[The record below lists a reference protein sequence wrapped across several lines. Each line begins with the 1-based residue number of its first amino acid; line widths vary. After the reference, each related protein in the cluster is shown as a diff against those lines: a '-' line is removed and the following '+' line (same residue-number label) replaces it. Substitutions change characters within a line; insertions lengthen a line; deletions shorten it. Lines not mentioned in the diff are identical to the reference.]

1 MRDGKP
7 SMTARWVAVWRGLA
21 SFFPAEMRLIDDPY
35 GLVFGAP
42 YGKGM
47 AAFSRVMPLAARAL
61 FRRGRLFAFAGWLQL
76 RTRIIDDTLREFV
89 RAGGRQ
95 VVILGAGYDARALRL
110 SGLLGDAMVF
120 EVDHPATQ
128 ARKLK
133 ILKTIPADLSRV
145 RFLAWDFEARP
156 VTELPAALAGLGH
169 DPARPTLV
177 IWEGVT
183 QYLSERAI
191 TQTVAA
197 VHALSAPGSRLVIN
211 YSDRARIEKRRAGI
225 RAMRWVGEP
234 PRFGW
239 DPAALPQ
246 WMQERGF
253 NVLANLPDHELAARY
268 FPPALAASYPRR
280 GSNVALCAPRD

>member
-7 SMTARWVAVWRGLA
+7 SMTARWVATWRGLA
-21 SFFPAEMRLIDDPY
+21 GHFPPEMKLIDDPY

-42 YGKGM
+42 YGKGL
-47 AAFSRVMPLAARAL
+47 AAFARIMPSVAHAL
-61 FRRGRLFAFAGWLQL
+61 FRRGPLFAFAGWLQL
-76 RTRIIDDTLREFV
+76 RTRIIDDCLREFV
-89 RAGGRQ
+89 SAGGRQ

-110 SGLLGDAMVF
+110 AGLLADATVF

-133 ILKTIPADLSRV
+133 LLKTLPADLSRV
-145 RFLAWDFEARP
+145 RFLSWDFEARP
-156 VTELPAALAGLGH
+156 VTQLPAALAGLGH
-169 DPARPTLV
+169 DPARPTLA

-183 QYLSERAI
+183 QYLSEKAI
-191 TQTVAA
+191 AETVAA
-197 VHALSAPGSRLVIN
+197 VRVMSAPGSRLVMN
-211 YSDRARIEKRRAGI
+211 YSDRARIEKKRAGI

-246 WMQERGF
+246 WMRERGF
-253 NVLANLPDHELAARY
+253 AVLSNLSDRELAAKY
-268 FPPALAASYPRR
+268 FPPALAGSYPRR
-280 GSNVALCAPRD
+280 GSNVALCALLS